1 MVACV
6 HGWSPLGACSICTP
20 PGSRSTAVSF
30 ANSTEIAGQLKVG
43 DLLVDAAGHLLRV
56 RAHAGPR
63 HVGRQRVD
71 LTGQYEL
78 ELFGTEIEYTTGW
91 DDVPEVSWPLRR
103 ARVLVGDDEVTVR

>member
-1 MVACV
+1 MTFA
-6 HGWSPLGACSICTP
+6 SP
-20 PGSRSTAVSF
+20 
-30 ANSTEIAGQLKVG
+30 TEIAGRLKVG
-43 DLLVDAAGHLLRV
+43 DLLVDAARHLLRV

-63 HVGRQRVD
+63 HAGHQRVD
-71 LTGQYEL
+71 LSGQYEL